1 MPRNV
6 SLYCQDL
13 NFKKCTSKTK
23 LISNPIKEIIWDTSG
38 ENDKKLDELLPD
50 KDKLFI
56 VVYLDVRKLNSSD
69 AKRMF
74 NFWKDYMDTNFDD
87 SVRNIIIPSD
97 ENRIEFFSLQNAK
110 TMDLEQLIELQK
122 RLEIKNNSLD
132 EREEGKIRGSF
143 SD

>member
-1 MPRNV
+1 MHK
-6 SLYCQDL
+6 STD
-13 NFKKCTSKTK
+13 FSKTK
-23 LISNPIKEIIWDTSG
+23 LISNPIKEITWDTSV

-74 NFWKDYMDTNFDD
+74 HFWKDYMDTNFDD

-122 RLEIKNNSLD
+122 RLENKNNSD

>member
-1 MPRNV
+1 MHE
-6 SLYCQDL
+6 STD
-13 NFKKCTSKTK
+13 FSKIK
-23 LISNPIKEIIWDTSG
+23 LISNSIKEITWDTSD

-56 VVYLDVRKLNSSD
+56 VVYLDVRKLSSSN
-69 AKRMF
+69 AQRMF
-74 NFWKDYMDTNFDD
+74 HFWKDYMDTNFDD

-122 RLEIKNNSLD
+122 RLENKNNSD
-132 EREEGKIRGSF
+132 EREEGKNSRFFLRLGNRFMISII
-143 SD
+143 

>member
-1 MPRNV
+1 MHE
-6 SLYCQDL
+6 STD
-13 NFKKCTSKTK
+13 FSKTK
-23 LISNPIKEIIWDTSG
+23 LISDSIKEITCDTSD

-56 VVYLDVRKLNSSD
+56 VLYLDVSNLCRSSVQVLYNNWKVFLDNS
-69 AKRMF
+69 
-74 NFWKDYMDTNFDD
+74 FDD

-122 RLEIKNNSLD
+122 RLENKNNSD

>member
-1 MPRNV
+1 MHE
-6 SLYCQDL
+6 STD
-13 NFKKCTSKTK
+13 FSKTK
-23 LISNPIKEIIWDTSG
+23 LISNPIKEITWDTSD
-38 ENDKKLDELLPD
+38 ENDKKLDELLLD

-56 VVYLDVRKLNSSD
+56 VVYLDIRKLSSSD
-69 AKRMF
+69 AKRIF
-74 NFWKDYMDTNFDD
+74 HFWKDYMDTNFDD

-122 RLEIKNNSLD
+122 RLENKNNSD

>member
-1 MPRNV
+1 MYEL
-6 SLYCQDL
+6 S
-13 NFKKCTSKTK
+13 NFSKTK
-23 LISNPIKEIIWDTSG
+23 LISNPIKEITWDTSD

-56 VVYLDVRKLNSSD
+56 VVYLDVHKLSYSN
-69 AKRMF
+69 AQRLF
-74 NFWKDYMDTNFDD
+74 HFWKDYMDTNFDD

-122 RLEIKNNSLD
+122 TI
-132 EREEGKIRGSF
+132 GK
-143 SD
+143 

>member
-1 MPRNV
+1 MYE
-6 SLYCQDL
+6 SS
-13 NFKKCTSKTK
+13 NFSKTK
-23 LISNPIKEIIWDTSG
+23 LISNPIKEITWDTSV

-56 VVYLDVRKLNSSD
+56 VVYLDVRKLSSSD

-74 NFWKDYMDTNFDD
+74 HFWKDYMDTNFDD

-122 RLEIKNNSLD
+122 QLENNNNSD

>member
-1 MPRNV
+1 MHE
-6 SLYCQDL
+6 SSD
-13 NFKKCTSKTK
+13 FSKTK
-23 LISNPIKEIIWDTSG
+23 LISPSIKEINCDISV
-38 ENDKKLDELLPD
+38 ENEKKLDELLPD

-56 VVYLDVRKLNSSD
+56 VLYLNVSGLSPSNKNILINNWDFFLGND
-69 AKRMF
+69 
-74 NFWKDYMDTNFDD
+74 FDD
-87 SVRNIIIPSD
+87 SVRHIIIPSD

-122 RLEIKNNSLD
+122 RLEIKNNSD

>member
-1 MPRNV
+1 MYE
-6 SLYCQDL
+6 STD
-13 NFKKCTSKTK
+13 FSKTK
-23 LISNPIKEIIWDTSG
+23 LISNPIKEITWDTSV

-56 VVYLDVRKLNSSD
+56 VLYLDVSNLCRSSVQVLYNNWKVFLDNS
-69 AKRMF
+69 
-74 NFWKDYMDTNFDD
+74 FDD

-122 RLEIKNNSLD
+122 RLENKNNSD

>member
-1 MPRNV
+1 MYE
-6 SLYCQDL
+6 STD
-13 NFKKCTSKTK
+13 FSKTK
-23 LISNPIKEIIWDTSG
+23 QISNPIKEITWDTSD
-38 ENDKKLDELLPD
+38 ENGKKLDELLPD

-56 VVYLDVRKLNSSD
+56 VLYLDVSNLCRSSVQVLYNNWKVFLDNS
-69 AKRMF
+69 
-74 NFWKDYMDTNFDD
+74 FDD

-110 TMDLEQLIELQK
+110 TLDLEQLIELQK
-122 RLEIKNNSLD
+122 RLENKNNSD

>member
-1 MPRNV
+1 MHK
-6 SLYCQDL
+6 STD
-13 NFKKCTSKTK
+13 FSKTK
-23 LISNPIKEIIWDTSG
+23 LISNPIKEITWDTSD

-56 VVYLDVRKLNSSD
+56 VLYLDVSNLCRSSVQVLYNNWKVFLDNS
-69 AKRMF
+69 
-74 NFWKDYMDTNFDD
+74 FDD

-122 RLEIKNNSLD
+122 QLENKNNSD

>member
-1 MPRNV
+1 MHE
-6 SLYCQDL
+6 STD
-13 NFKKCTSKTK
+13 FSKTK
-23 LISNPIKEIIWDTSG
+23 LISDSIKEITWDTSV

-56 VVYLDVRKLNSSD
+56 VLYLDVSNLCRSSVQVLYNNWKVFLDNS
-69 AKRMF
+69 
-74 NFWKDYMDTNFDD
+74 FDD

-122 RLEIKNNSLD
+122 QLENKNNSD

>member
-1 MPRNV
+1 MHE
-6 SLYCQDL
+6 STD
-13 NFKKCTSKTK
+13 FSKTK
-23 LISNPIKEIIWDTSG
+23 LISDSIKEITWDTSD
-38 ENDKKLDELLPD
+38 ENDKKLDELLLD

-56 VVYLDVRKLNSSD
+56 VVYLDVCKLSSSN
-69 AKRMF
+69 AQRMF
-74 NFWKDYMDTNFDD
+74 HFWKDYMDTNFDD

-122 RLEIKNNSLD
+122 QLENKNNSD

>member
-1 MPRNV
+1 MYE
-6 SLYCQDL
+6 SFD
-13 NFKKCTSKTK
+13 FSKTK
-23 LISNPIKEIIWDTSG
+23 LFSNPIKEITGDTSD

-56 VVYLDVRKLNSSD
+56 VVYLDVRELSSSD

-74 NFWKDYMDTNFDD
+74 HFWKDYMDTNFDD

-122 RLEIKNNSLD
+122 RLENKNNSD
-132 EREEGKIRGSF
+132 EKEEGKIRGSF

>member
-1 MPRNV
+1 MHE
-6 SLYCQDL
+6 STD
-13 NFKKCTSKTK
+13 FSKTK
-23 LISNPIKEIIWDTSG
+23 LISNPIKEITWDTSG

-56 VVYLDVRKLNSSD
+56 VVYLDVRKLSSSD
-69 AKRMF
+69 AKVMF
-74 NFWKDYMDTNFDD
+74 HFWKDYMDTNFDD

-122 RLEIKNNSLD
+122 RLENKNNSD
-132 EREEGKIRGSF
+132 EKEEGKIRGSF

>member
-1 MPRNV
+1 MHE
-6 SLYCQDL
+6 SSD
-13 NFKKCTSKTK
+13 FFKTK
-23 LISNPIKEIIWDTSG
+23 LISPSIKEINCDISV
-38 ENDKKLDELLPD
+38 ENEKKLDELLPD

-56 VVYLDVRKLNSSD
+56 VLYLNVSGLSPSNKNILINNWDFFLGN
-69 AKRMF
+69 
-74 NFWKDYMDTNFDD
+74 NFDD
-87 SVRNIIIPSD
+87 SVRHIIIPTFD

-122 RLEIKNNSLD
+122 RLEIKNNSD

>member
-1 MPRNV
+1 MHK
-6 SLYCQDL
+6 STD
-13 NFKKCTSKTK
+13 FSKTK
-23 LISNPIKEIIWDTSG
+23 LISNPMKEITWGTSD

-56 VVYLDVRKLNSSD
+56 VVYLDVRKLSSSN
-69 AKRMF
+69 AQRMF
-74 NFWKDYMDTNFDD
+74 HFWKDYMDTNFDD

-122 RLEIKNNSLD
+122 QLENKNNSD

>member
-1 MPRNV
+1 MHE
-6 SLYCQDL
+6 STD
-13 NFKKCTSKTK
+13 FSKTK
-23 LISNPIKEIIWDTSG
+23 LISDSIKEITWDTSD
-38 ENDKKLDELLPD
+38 ENGKKLDELLPD

-56 VVYLDVRKLNSSD
+56 VLYLDVSNLCRSSVQVLYNNWKVFLDNS
-69 AKRMF
+69 
-74 NFWKDYMDTNFDD
+74 FDD

-110 TMDLEQLIELQK
+110 TLDLEQLIELQK
-122 RLEIKNNSLD
+122 RLENKNNSD

>member
-1 MPRNV
+1 MYE
-6 SLYCQDL
+6 STD
-13 NFKKCTSKTK
+13 FSKTK
-23 LISNPIKEIIWDTSG
+23 LISNPIKEITWDTSV

-56 VVYLDVRKLNSSD
+56 VLYLDVSNLCRSSVQVLYNNWKVFLDNS
-69 AKRMF
+69 
-74 NFWKDYMDTNFDD
+74 FDD

-110 TMDLEQLIELQK
+110 TLDLEQLIELQK
-122 RLEIKNNSLD
+122 RLENKNNSD

>member
-1 MPRNV
+1 MYE
-6 SLYCQDL
+6 SSD
-13 NFKKCTSKTK
+13 FSKTK
-23 LISNPIKEIIWDTSG
+23 LISPSIKEINCDISV
-38 ENDKKLDELLPD
+38 ENEKKLDELLPD

-56 VVYLDVRKLNSSD
+56 VLYLNVSGLSPSNKNILINNWDFFLDND
-69 AKRMF
+69 
-74 NFWKDYMDTNFDD
+74 FDD
-87 SVRNIIIPSD
+87 SVRHIIIPSD

-122 RLEIKNNSLD
+122 RLEIKNNSD

>member
-1 MPRNV
+1 MHK
-6 SLYCQDL
+6 SID
-13 NFKKCTSKTK
+13 FSKTK
-23 LISNPIKEIIWDTSG
+23 LISNPIKEITWDTSD

-56 VVYLDVRKLNSSD
+56 VVYLDVRKLSSSD

-74 NFWKDYMDTNFDD
+74 HFWKDYMDTNFDD

-122 RLEIKNNSLD
+122 RLEIKNNSD

>member
-1 MPRNV
+1 MYK
-6 SLYCQDL
+6 STD
-13 NFKKCTSKTK
+13 FSKTK
-23 LISNPIKEIIWDTSG
+23 LISNPIKEITWDTSV

-69 AKRMF
+69 AKRIF

-122 RLEIKNNSLD
+122 RLENKNNSD

>member
-1 MPRNV
+1 MHK
-6 SLYCQDL
+6 SID
-13 NFKKCTSKTK
+13 FSKTK
-23 LISNPIKEIIWDTSG
+23 LISNPIKEITWDTSV
-38 ENDKKLDELLPD
+38 ENDKKLDQLLLD

-56 VVYLDVRKLNSSD
+56 VLYLDVSNLCRSSVQVLYNNWKVFLDNS
-69 AKRMF
+69 
-74 NFWKDYMDTNFDD
+74 FDD

-110 TMDLEQLIELQK
+110 TLDLEQLIELQK
-122 RLEIKNNSLD
+122 RLENKNNSD

>member
-1 MPRNV
+1 MHK
-6 SLYCQDL
+6 SID
-13 NFKKCTSKTK
+13 FSKTK
-23 LISNPIKEIIWDTSG
+23 LISNPIKEITWDTSD

-56 VVYLDVRKLNSSD
+56 VVYLDVRKLSSSN

-74 NFWKDYMDTNFDD
+74 HFWKDYMDTNFDD

-110 TMDLEQLIELQK
+110 TMDLEQLVELQK
-122 RLEIKNNSLD
+122 RLENKNNSD

>member
-1 MPRNV
+1 MHK
-6 SLYCQDL
+6 SID
-13 NFKKCTSKTK
+13 FSKTK
-23 LISNPIKEIIWDTSG
+23 LISNPIKEITWDTSD

-56 VVYLDVRKLNSSD
+56 VVYLDVHKLSYSN
-69 AKRMF
+69 AQRLF
-74 NFWKDYMDTNFDD
+74 HFWKDYMDTNFDD

-122 RLEIKNNSLD
+122 RLENKNNSD

>member
-1 MPRNV
+1 MHK
-6 SLYCQDL
+6 STD
-13 NFKKCTSKTK
+13 FSKTK
-23 LISNPIKEIIWDTSG
+23 LISNPIKEITWDTSV

-69 AKRMF
+69 AKRIF
-74 NFWKDYMDTNFDD
+74 HFWKDYMDTNFDD

-122 RLEIKNNSLD
+122 RLENKNNSD

-143 SD
+143 SDWGTAL

>member
-1 MPRNV
+1 MHK
-6 SLYCQDL
+6 SID
-13 NFKKCTSKTK
+13 FSKTK
-23 LISNPIKEIIWDTSG
+23 LISNPIKEITWDTSD

-56 VVYLDVRKLNSSD
+56 VVYLDVRKLSSSD

-74 NFWKDYMDTNFDD
+74 HFWKDYMDTNFDD

-110 TMDLEQLIELQK
+110 TMNLEQLIELQK
-122 RLEIKNNSLD
+122 RLENKNNSD